1 MATDGAAPTRASAP
15 SPATAGGVASPAGA
29 ASPPRATRPA
39 GLAGRVGR
47 SLRIV
52 LPLVWV
58 GLVLLLVATADLLPI
73 PSPTHMDFAL
83 ADAGPSPGHLLGNDV
98 DGRDILSRLAHG
110 ARVSVVV
117 SLAAPAIGLVLGTI
131 LGLVAAFYAG
141 AARMAVL
148 AVLDAML
155 AFPGLVFA
163 LCLTTVLG
171 QTLLNVT
178 LALGIMSVPAFA
190 RIARANAMVLL
201 NREFVL
207 AARTAGASNLY
218 VLFREVL
225 PNMTMSLI
233 TYALTVMSI
242 MIVAE
247 GSLSFLGVGIPPPA
261 PSWGSMIAE
270 GREALERAPHICL
283 IPAVTMFLTAL
294 SLNLIGDAVRQK
306 TESKAGGLH

>member
-1 MATDGAAPTRASAP
+1 MATDAAVIPVAAP
-15 SPATAGGVASPAGA
+15 
-29 ASPPRATRPA
+29 RPA
-39 GLAGRVGR
+39 GRKGGLTAK
-47 SLRIV
+47 LRIV
-52 LPLVWV
+52 LPLIWV
-58 GLVLLLVATADLLPI
+58 GIVVLLVATADLLPI

-83 ADAGPSPGHLLGNDV
+83 ADAGPSAAHPLGNDV
-98 DGRDILSRLAHG
+98 DGRDILSRLAHS
-110 ARVSVVV
+110 AQVSMVV
-117 SLAAPAIGLVLGTI
+117 SLAAPAIGLVLGTV
-131 LGLVAAFYAG
+131 LGLVAAFYVG
-141 AARMAVL
+141 IARTAVL
-148 AVLDAML
+148 GVLDAML
-155 AFPGLVFA
+155 AFPSLVFA

-201 NREFVL
+201 KREFVL

-225 PNMTMSLI
+225 PNMTMSLV

-306 TESKAGGLH
+306 TESKAGGLT

>member
-1 MATDGAAPTRASAP
+1 MATDAAVIP
-15 SPATAGGVASPAGA
+15 VANP
-29 ASPPRATRPA
+29 RPA
-39 GLAGRVGR
+39 SRKGGLRHK
-47 SLRIV
+47 LRIV
-52 LPLVWV
+52 LPLIWV
-58 GLVLLLVATADLLPI
+58 GIVVLLVATADLLPI

-83 ADAGPSPGHLLGNDV
+83 ADAGPSAAHPLGNDV

-110 ARVSVVV
+110 ARVSMVV

-131 LGLVAAFYAG
+131 LGLVAAFYVG
-141 AARMAVL
+141 IARTAVL
-148 AVLDAML
+148 GVLDAML
-155 AFPGLVFA
+155 AFPSLEFA
-163 LCLTTVLG
+163 LCLG

-201 NREFVL
+201 KREFVL

-294 SLNLIGDAVRQK
+294 SLNLIGDAVRQT
-306 TESKAGGLH
+306 TESKAGGLT